1 MENVFPYTVSYGA
14 NTLGFFRCFYR
25 FGGVIEWIYAVV
37 ISDVPDNSRAVE
49 SRQSLK
55 TGTRRRML
63 DINRVGVVIIGRN
76 EGTRLVRCLASLTAQ
91 LAQLVYVD
99 SGSTD
104 DSVNAARSV
113 GADVVA
119 LDMTVPF
126 TAARARNEGF
136 ERMRILYPNA
146 EYVQFLDG
154 DCEVSPEWLKSAANF
169 LDTNLAVA
177 AVCGRLRERFPEKT
191 VYNMLCDMEWDT
203 PIGEAKACGG
213 NVLMRVDAFED
224 VHGFRPDLI
233 AGEEPELC
241 VRLRASGWKIWRL
254 DQEMALH
261 DAAITR
267 FGQWWRRTLRGG
279 YAYAEGAHLHGRPP
293 ERHRVK
299 ESRRVWIWGLGIPVA
314 TIGLT
319 IWLGAWGLALP
330 LIYPMQ
336 VIRLALRGTRSVKQ
350 NWWRALFLVLGKF
363 SEVIGQLKF
372 VYNKLAGKTT
382 HLIEYK

>member
-1 MENVFPYTVSYGA
+1 
-14 NTLGFFRCFYR
+14 
-25 FGGVIEWIYAVV
+25 
-37 ISDVPDNSRAVE
+37 
-49 SRQSLK
+49 
-55 TGTRRRML
+55 ML
-63 DINRVGVVIIGRN
+63 NINRVGVVIIGRN
-76 EGTRLVRCLASLTAQ
+76 EGDRLVRCLTSLTVQ
-91 LAQLVYVD
+91 LTQLVYVD

-104 DSVNAARSV
+104 GSVNAARSM

-136 ERMRILYPNA
+136 VRMRKLFPQA

-154 DCEVSPEWLKSAANF
+154 DCEVSPLWLKNAVNF

-177 AVCGRLRERFPEKT
+177 AVCGRRRERFPEKT
-191 VYNMLCDMEWDT
+191 VYNMLCDIEWDT
-203 PIGEAKACGG
+203 PIGEAKSCGG
-213 NVLMRVDAFED
+213 DVLMRVDAFEN
-224 VHGFRPDLI
+224 VRGFRPDLI

-254 DQEMALH
+254 DQEMTLH

-267 FGQWWRRTLRGG
+267 IGQWWKRTLRSG
-279 YAYAEGAHLHGRPP
+279 YAYAEGVHLHGKAP

-299 ESRRVWIWGLGIPVA
+299 ESRRNWIWGLGIPVA
-314 TIGLT
+314 TISLT
-319 IWLGAWGLALP
+319 IWLGAWGLALL
-330 LIYPMQ
+330 LIYPIQ
-336 VIRLALRGTRSVKQ
+336 VIRLALLGTRSMKQ

-363 SEVIGQLKF
+363 SEVMGQLKF
-372 VYNKLAGKTT
+372 VYNRLAGKTA